1 MSKKLEVYAGP
12 CVIEDESLTLS
23 IANTL
28 REVLKPFEKDVD
40 FYFKASFDKANRTSI
55 HSFRGPGLEEG
66 LRILEKAKN
75 EFDLKLV
82 TDFHHPDQANSLK
95 DVVDVLQIPAFL
107 CRQTD
112 MIIEGAKSAKAKNRT
127 LNIKKGQFLSPEET
141 ENIVTKAKNFLTN
154 DKIRLTERGSSF
166 GYNNLIVDMG
176 SFMIMKS
183 FGVKT
188 LFDATHSLQRPGGNK
203 TFTARKREQMMV
215 LSKAAISAG
224 ADGLFFETHPDPQ
237 NAKSDP
243 ATCMDLKHVKKYLE
257 TIVPLYIINLNLLE
271 SLDE

>member
-1 MSKKLEVYAGP
+1 MSRKLEIYAGP
-12 CVIEDESLTLS
+12 CVIEDEKLTLS
-23 IANTL
+23 IAKHL
-28 REVLKPFEKDVD
+28 KDVIKPFEKDVD

-55 HSFRGPGLEEG
+55 NSFRGPGLDEG
-66 LRILEKAKN
+66 LRILEKVKS
-75 EFDLKLV
+75 EFEVKLA
-82 TDFHHPDQANSLK
+82 TDFHYPEQASSLK
-95 DVVDVLQIPAFL
+95 DVVDVLQVPAFL

-112 MIIEGAKSAKAKNRT
+112 MIIEGAKSAKAKNRI

-141 ENIVTKAKNFLTN
+141 ENIVTKAQNFLSN
-154 DKIRLTERGSSF
+154 EKIRLTERGSSF

-176 SFMIMKS
+176 SFLIMKS

-188 LFDATHSLQRPGGNK
+188 IFDATHSLQRPGGNK
-203 TFTARKREQMMV
+203 TYTAGKREQMMV

-224 ADGLFFETHPDPQ
+224 ADGLFFETHPDPS

-243 ATCMDLKHVKKYLE
+243 ATCMNLKYVRKYLE
-257 TIVPLYIINLNLLE
+257 NIIPLYKINLDLLE

>member
-1 MSKKLEVYAGP
+1 MSRKLEIYAGP
-12 CVIEDESLTLS
+12 CVIEDEKLTLS
-23 IANTL
+23 IAQSIK
-28 REVLKPFEKDVD
+28 EVLKPFEKDVD

-55 HSFRGPGLEEG
+55 NSFRGPGLETG
-66 LRILEKAKN
+66 LRILEKVKS
-75 EFDLKLV
+75 EFDVKLV
-82 TDFHHPDQANSLK
+82 TDFHYPEQAWSLK
-95 DVVDVLQIPAFL
+95 DVVDVLQVPAFL

-112 MIIEGAKSAKAKNRT
+112 MIIEGAKSAKAKNRI

-141 ENIVTKAKNFLTN
+141 ENIVTKAQNFLSN
-154 DKIRLTERGSSF
+154 EQIRLTERGSSF

-176 SFMIMKS
+176 SFLIMKS

-188 LFDATHSLQRPGGNK
+188 IFDATHSLQRPGGNK
-203 TFTARKREQMMV
+203 TFTAGKREQMMV
-215 LSKAAISAG
+215 LSKAAIAAG

-243 ATCMDLKHVKKYLE
+243 ATCMNLKYVRKYLE
-257 TIVPLYIINLNLLE
+257 NIIPLYKINLDLLE